1 VKVTTITKKNLLKIH
16 DQYRERVNSYL
27 NIYLSSIPS
36 SSYSNIELKDIMKY
50 SVLARGK
57 RFRPILT
64 YTVASLY
71 DSEITKVDSSA
82 CAIEL
87 IHIYS
92 LIHDDLPAMDD
103 DDIRHSQPANHKVF
117 GEAQA
122 ILAGDGLQAL
132 AFKIISSDPL
142 IDADTKI
149 KLLELMAS
157 SSYAM
162 ADGQS
167 IDLSVVSK
175 KVDLNILDQMHQKKT
190 GALLNCSIKFGALLN
205 HSSEA
210 DLSILEFFAKNLGLA
225 YQIQDDVLD
234 VTTSDDV
241 LGKRQNS
248 DAIKNKPSY
257 PSIIGLDESIKTFEN
272 LYQSALDE
280 LTQLSVE
287 SKPLRLLTK
296 RLMNRAF

>member
-1 VKVTTITKKNLLKIH
+1 MKIH

-36 SSYSNIELKDIMKY
+36 SSNSNMELKNIMKY
-50 SVLARGK
+50 SVLAGGK

-71 DSEITKVDSSA
+71 DSEIEKADSSA
-82 CAIEL
+82 SAIEL

-103 DDIRHSQPANHKVF
+103 DDIRHNQPANHKVF

-132 AFKIISSDPL
+132 AFSLISNDPL
-142 IDADTKI
+142 INADTKI
-149 KLLELMAS
+149 KLLELMAK
-157 SSYAM
+157 SSYSM
-162 ADGQS
+162 AEGQS

-175 KVDLNILDQMHQKKT
+175 KVDLNILNKMHQKKT
-190 GALLNCSIKFGALLN
+190 GALLNCSIKFGALLHN
-205 HSSEA
+205 ASEN
-210 DLSILEFFAKNLGLA
+210 DLSILESFASHLGLA

-234 VTTSDDV
+234 VTTSDEV

-248 DAIKNKPSY
+248 DAVKNKPSY
-257 PSIIGLDESIKTFEN
+257 PSIIGLNESIKTFEN
-272 LYQSALDE
+272 LYQNAQEE
-280 LTQLSVE
+280 LSHLSVDCG
-287 SKPLRLLTK
+287 PLSLLTT
-296 RLMNRAF
+296 RLMNRSY

>member
-1 VKVTTITKKNLLKIH
+1 VIITTKKSLLKIH
-16 DQYRERVNSYL
+16 DQYRERINSCL
-27 NIYLSSIPS
+27 DSYLSSIPS
-36 SSYSNIELKDIMKY
+36 SPNSDIELRDIMKY
-50 SVLARGK
+50 SVLAGGK

-64 YTVASLY
+64 YTVSSLF
-71 DSEITKVDSSA
+71 DSKIEKADSCA

-103 DDIRHSQPANHKVF
+103 DDIRHNQPSNHKVF

-132 AFKIISSDPL
+132 AFSIISSDPL
-142 IDADTKI
+142 VDADIKI
-149 KLLELMAS
+149 KLIDLLS
-157 SSYAM
+157 TSSYAM
-162 ADGQS
+162 AEGQS

-175 KVDLNILDQMHQKKT
+175 KVDLNILKQMHQKKT
-190 GALLNCSIKFGALLN
+190 GALLNCSIQFGALLN
-205 HSSEA
+205 QASEA
-210 DLSILEFFAKNLGLA
+210 DLSILDFFANHIGLA

-234 VTTSDDV
+234 VTTSDKL

-257 PSIIGLDESIKTFEN
+257 PSIIGLDESIKTYEN
-272 LYQSALDE
+272 LYQSSLDE
-280 LTQLSVE
+280 LLKLSVQSE
-287 SKPLRLLTK
+287 PLRLLTK

>member
-1 VKVTTITKKNLLKIH
+1 MEIH
-16 DQYRERVNSYL
+16 DQYRERVNSRL
-27 NIYLSSIPS
+27 ESYLSSIPS
-36 SSYSNIELKDIMKY
+36 SSNFSSELKNIMKY
-50 SVLARGK
+50 SVLAGGK

-64 YTVASLY
+64 YTVAGLF
-71 DSEITKVDSSA
+71 DSEFEKVDSSA

-103 DDIRHSQPANHKVF
+103 DDIRHNQPASHKVF

-132 AFKIISSDPL
+132 AFHIISSDPL
-142 IDADTKI
+142 VHSSTKI
-149 KLLELMAS
+149 KLIELLSS

-162 ADGQS
+162 AEGQS

-175 KVDLNILDQMHQKKT
+175 KVDLNVLDQMHQKKT
-190 GALLNCSIKFGALLN
+190 GALLNCAIKFGALLTDA
-205 HSSEA
+205 SEK
-210 DLSILEFFAKNLGLA
+210 DLSILESFSNHVGLA
-225 YQIQDDVLD
+225 YQVQDDVLD
-234 VTTSDDV
+234 VTTSDEV

-248 DAIKNKPSY
+248 DAVKNKPSY
-257 PSIIGLDESIKTFEN
+257 PAIIGLDKSIRTFEN
-272 LYQSALDE
+272 LYQGALDE
-280 LTQLSVE
+280 LSHLSVDSE
-287 SKPLRLLTK
+287 PLRLLTK

>member
-1 VKVTTITKKNLLKIH
+1 LKIY
-16 DQYRERVNSYL
+16 DQYKERVNSCL
-27 NIYLSSIPS
+27 DSYLSSIPS
-36 SSYSNIELKDIMKY
+36 SSNSDIELRDIMKY
-50 SVLARGK
+50 SVLAGGK

-71 DSEITKVDSSA
+71 DSEIEKADSSA
-82 CAIEL
+82 SAIEL

-103 DDIRHSQPANHKVF
+103 DDIRHNQPANHKVF

-132 AFKIISSDPL
+132 AFKLISNDPL
-142 IDADTKI
+142 INADIKI

-157 SSYAM
+157 SSYTM
-162 ADGQS
+162 AEGQS

-175 KVDLNILDQMHQKKT
+175 KVDLNILKKMHQKKT
-190 GALLNCSIKFGALLN
+190 GALLDCSIKFGALLN
-205 HSSEA
+205 HACEA

-280 LTQLSVE
+280 LSQLSVE